1 MQGGCLP
8 VKRVIRIGR
17 RLGDEEPGACFVLKS
32 DMAQSVN
39 GLTVNSSDAR
49 AVELI
54 FRMRSHDCRLG
65 VMIVEIWGK
74 RGGVKGLVSK

>member
-1 MQGGCLP
+1 MQGICLP

-32 DMAQSVN
+32 DVAQRVN
-39 GLTVNSSDAR
+39 RLTVNSSNAR

-54 FRMRSHDCRLG
+54 FRMRSHDCMLG
-65 VMIVEIWGK
+65 DECGDLGKERWGQGSCK
-74 RGGVKGLVSK
+74 